1 MAELPQSR
9 HLATEI
15 PGPKAQ
21 ELAKR
26 RASSVAAGVS
36 SLMGTYAVRSQD
48 GIVEDVDG
56 NRLID
61 LGSGIAVTSVGA
73 SAPAVVDAV
82 QTQVAEL
89 THTCFMA
96 TPYEGYIAVAEKLA
110 ELAPI
115 RGELRTAL
123 FNSGAEAVENAVK
136 IARTHTGRQAVAALD
151 HAYHGRTT
159 LTMALTAKSM
169 PYKHG
174 FGPFA
179 PEVYRIPGSYPYR
192 DQLDGAAAAERSITT
207 LEKSIGAGNLAALI
221 LEPIQG
227 EGGFIVP
234 AEGYI
239 KRIADWCKENGVVF
253 IADEIQTGFART
265 GAWFACEHEGVEPDI
280 ITTAKGI
287 AGGMPLSGVTGR
299 AEIMDSVH
307 SGGLGGTYA
316 GSPVSCAAALA
327 AISTMESQDLSD
339 RARQIEQQVVAQLK
353 TAQEKNPRIGE
364 IRGRGAM
371 LAIELVDPAT
381 GAPDA
386 QLTNTAAE
394 AARSAGV
401 ITLTCGTYGNV
412 IRFLPPLTI
421 SDELLSEG
429 IGVVVDA
436 IAEV

>member
-1 MAELPQSR
+1 
-9 HLATEI
+9 
-15 PGPKAQ
+15 
-21 ELAKR
+21 
-26 RASSVAAGVS
+26 
-36 SLMGTYAVRSQD
+36 
-48 GIVEDVDG
+48 
-56 NRLID
+56 
-61 LGSGIAVTSVGA
+61 
-73 SAPAVVDAV
+73 
-82 QTQVAEL
+82 
-89 THTCFMA
+89 
-96 TPYEGYIAVAEKLA
+96 
-110 ELAPI
+110 
-115 RGELRTAL
+115 
-123 FNSGAEAVENAVK
+123 
-136 IARTHTGRQAVAALD
+136 
-151 HAYHGRTT
+151 
-159 LTMALTAKSM
+159 
-169 PYKHG
+169 
-174 FGPFA
+174 
-179 PEVYRIPGSYPYR
+179 
-192 DQLDGAAAAERSITT
+192 
-207 LEKSIGAGNLAALI
+207 
-221 LEPIQG
+221 
-227 EGGFIVP
+227 
-234 AEGYI
+234 
-239 KRIADWCKENGVVF
+239 VVF

-339 RARQIEQQVVAQLK
+339 RARQIEQQVVGQLK
-353 TAQEKNPRIGE
+353 AAQEKDPRIGE

-394 AARSAGV
+394 VARNAGV

-436 IAEV
+436 IAEVSA

>member
-1 MAELPQSR
+1 M
-9 HLATEI
+9 
-15 PGPKAQ
+15 
-21 ELAKR
+21 
-26 RASSVAAGVS
+26 
-36 SLMGTYAVRSQD
+36 
-48 GIVEDVDG
+48 
-56 NRLID
+56 
-61 LGSGIAVTSVGA
+61 
-73 SAPAVVDAV
+73 
-82 QTQVAEL
+82 
-89 THTCFMA
+89 
-96 TPYEGYIAVAEKLA
+96 
-110 ELAPI
+110 
-115 RGELRTAL
+115 
-123 FNSGAEAVENAVK
+123 
-136 IARTHTGRQAVAALD
+136 
-151 HAYHGRTT
+151 
-159 LTMALTAKSM
+159 
-169 PYKHG
+169 
-174 FGPFA
+174 
-179 PEVYRIPGSYPYR
+179 
-192 DQLDGAAAAERSITT
+192 
-207 LEKSIGAGNLAALI
+207 
-221 LEPIQG
+221 
-227 EGGFIVP
+227 
-234 AEGYI
+234 
-239 KRIADWCKENGVVF
+239 VF

-339 RARQIEQQVVAQLK
+339 RARQIEQQVVGQLK
-353 TAQEKNPRIGE
+353 AAQEKDPRIGE

-394 AARSAGV
+394 VARNAGV

-436 IAEV
+436 IAEVSA

>member
-1 MAELPQSR
+1 MAELAQSR

-26 RASSVAAGVS
+26 RASFVAAGVS

-115 RGELRTAL
+115 NGELRTAL

-179 PEVYRIPGSYPYR
+179 P
-192 DQLDGAAAAERSITT
+192 RST
-207 LEKSIGAGNLAALI
+207 
-221 LEPIQG
+221 
-227 EGGFIVP
+227 
-234 AEGYI
+234 
-239 KRIADWCKENGVVF
+239 
-253 IADEIQTGFART
+253 
-265 GAWFACEHEGVEPDI
+265 
-280 ITTAKGI
+280 
-287 AGGMPLSGVTGR
+287 
-299 AEIMDSVH
+299 
-307 SGGLGGTYA
+307 
-316 GSPVSCAAALA
+316 GSPAPTPTGTS
-327 AISTMESQDLSD
+327 SM
-339 RARQIEQQVVAQLK
+339 ARQQQSV
-353 TAQEKNPRIGE
+353 P
-364 IRGRGAM
+364 
-371 LAIELVDPAT
+371 
-381 GAPDA
+381 
-386 QLTNTAAE
+386 
-394 AARSAGV
+394 S
-401 ITLTCGTYGNV
+401 
-412 IRFLPPLTI
+412 PPWRRA
-421 SDELLSEG
+421 SEP
-429 IGVVVDA
+429 
-436 IAEV
+436 ETSQP